1 MRHVLELLTTMDRST
16 LTSPEKH
23 ALDELEQTFL
33 TENHPYFVPGQIRSS
48 DVALN
53 RTAIVGATAK
63 N

>member
-1 MRHVLELLTTMDRST
+1 MDRST